1 MHRVL
6 VSPDA
11 PTVSLKLAASL
22 RELLAGPPSV
32 HITIKSVLRRRSR
45 RLWEDGRDQHPTL
58 V

>member
-32 HITIKSVLRRRSR
+32 HITINLYYEGVRVGFERTEGINTQPS
-45 RLWEDGRDQHPTL
+45 
-58 V
+58 